1 MKQKLLL
8 LFALSILLSS
18 CDNTFVISGKIIN
31 TSSKEPIENAK
42 VISAE
47 NYVTY
52 TDKKGYFII
61 DRFGPGS
68 LGDKSELLI
77 EKPGYKTEYVDLSNY
92 HSDLHNVLIN
102 LSTTN
107 EIQKTYY
114 NKSSVKDL
122 YLFNLVFINLISL
135 FTLLFI
141 AIKKIRFKWLCILLI
156 LVVNVVLKV
165 NYFNGEWELDFINTP
180 FFLKNYR
187 FYPFT
192 IKIVFPISIIA
203 FWFLY
208 FYKRELFEKSKDDN

>member
-77 EKPGYKTEYVDLSNY
+77 EKPCYKTEYVDLSNY